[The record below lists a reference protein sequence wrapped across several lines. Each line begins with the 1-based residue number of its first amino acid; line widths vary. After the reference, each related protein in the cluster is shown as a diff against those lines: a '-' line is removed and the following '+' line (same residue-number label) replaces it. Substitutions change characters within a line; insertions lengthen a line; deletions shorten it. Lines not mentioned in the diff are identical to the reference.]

1 MRSVNVPERLGQLDT
16 KSQLMTRLI
25 IPSEQAQ
32 RVRARHRRHRLEVS
46 VLAIGR
52 RSHRAI
58 GILERRRAVAA
69 QVVRDGEIDSEAARE
84 TLLGHFVREHPTA
97 GKHLDRRLELALV
110 HE

>member
-1 MRSVNVPERLGQLDT
+1 MRSVNVPKRFGQLET

-25 IPSEQAQ
+25 MTSEQAQ

-52 RSHRAI
+52 RSHSTI
-58 GILERRRAVAA
+58 GIREGRRAVAA

-84 TLLGHFVREHPTA
+84 TLFAHFVRQHASA
-97 GKHLDRRLELALV
+97 GEHLDRRLELALV